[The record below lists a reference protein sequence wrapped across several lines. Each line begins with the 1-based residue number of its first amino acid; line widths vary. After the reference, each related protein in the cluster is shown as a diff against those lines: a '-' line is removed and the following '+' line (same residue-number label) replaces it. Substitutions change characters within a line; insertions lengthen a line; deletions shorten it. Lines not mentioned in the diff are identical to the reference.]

1 MAKPVAENTEFCF
14 ISFEAK
20 KLETIE
26 NLLELGHKGR
36 LYNLTVESGK
46 ILGHSCMAKKF

>member
-1 MAKPVAENTEFCF
+1 MVKPVAENTDPCF

-20 KLETIE
+20 KLETLE

-46 ILGHSCMAKKF
+46 VLGQSCMARKF